1 MNKMLKKL
9 LYKIAKGPC
18 MGKIVG
24 YAFQISEERF
34 IRYFAKVWEA
44 VKDISAKQPEYHDGF
59 VIVANGGKR
68 QEVQQVHFHMFT
80 NDSLFS
86 TSFRAKE

>member
-1 MNKMLKKL
+1 MLKKL
-9 LYKIAKGPC
+9 LYKNIIISPKRVV
-18 MGKIVG
+18 KNLQ
-24 YAFQISEERF
+24 QISEERF

>member
-1 MNKMLKKL
+1 MLKKL
-9 LYKIAKGPC
+9 LYKNIIISPKRVV
-18 MGKIVG
+18 KNLQ
-24 YAFQISEERF
+24 QISAERF